1 MARIFAIDYGTK
13 RVGLAVTDPL
23 QLIASPLDTIHPE
36 KLMDFIQNYVGQEEV
51 ECFVL
56 GWPKNLDNSDTEM
69 IPHVKGFKRKLMKA
83 FPDKE
88 VHLVDERFTSK
99 MALDAMIRGG
109 SKRKDRIQKTG
120 NLDKVSATII
130 LQSYLESKEKGF

>member
-1 MARIFAIDYGTK
+1 MARILAIDYGTK
-13 RVGLAVTDPL
+13 RVGIAVTDPL
-23 QLIASPLDTIHPE
+23 QLIASPLDTLHPL
-36 KLMDFIQNYVGQEEV
+36 KLMDFLKSYAAQEDV

-69 IPHVKGFKRKLMKA
+69 IQHVKGFQRKLIKE
-83 FPDKE
+83 FPDKD

-109 SKRKDRIQKTG
+109 SKKKDRIQKTG
-120 NLDKVSATII
+120 NLDKVSAAII
-130 LQSYLESKEKGF
+130 LQSYLESKKNGF